1 MTYKLRT
8 LSTLIALSLL
18 SGCASLTRTDYQRP
32 AAEVPAQWQ
41 HASVATAA
49 TQNAP
54 ARWWLAFND
63 ARLNALIDEALAR
76 NPDLAAAA
84 IKLKRARLQAGLS
97 SDAMNPALSAS
108 ASDTRGQQLRYGQE
122 ATRSASA
129 RLALSWEV
137 DLWGKLSHA
146 RDATEWEALATA
158 QDREATA
165 LALTGSVATLYWKL
179 AWLNQRIDL
188 STQNISH
195 AETTLAL
202 AQRKFEAGAV
212 SKLDVLQA
220 EQDLAS
226 LRASH
231 TQLLQQRE
239 ESRSAFAL
247 LFDGVSKDI
256 VEPAELPE
264 AALPA
269 VDAGLPAS
277 LLAQRPDLAAAELR
291 LRGTLATADATRAS
305 YYPGLSLTGSLGT
318 SSTSLLQLLNNPIAS
333 VMAELSLPFLQFNEM
348 KLKKGVAQADYELA
362 ALQFRQSLY
371 AALGEVDTALSAR
384 SQYAAQGEQLERSL
398 QAAQAAEKINE
409 LRYRSGAIP
418 LQTWLDSQQTRRSA
432 EAALVDNRY
441 NQFAAHA
448 TLSLALG
455 GRAG

>member
-1 MTYKLRT
+1 MNFKRT
-8 LSTLIALSLL
+8 SLSALIALSLL
-18 SGCASLTRTDYQRP
+18 SGCASLTRTDYQTP

-41 HASVATAA
+41 HAGEAVPQAV
-49 TQNAP
+49 P
-54 ARWWLAFND
+54 ARWWLAFGD
-63 ARLNALIDEALAR
+63 PRLNALIEEALAR

-97 SDAMNPALSAS
+97 ADAMNPVLSAS

-122 ATRSASA
+122 STRSATG
-129 RLALSWEV
+129 RLALSWEA
-137 DLWGKLSHA
+137 DLWGKLAHA
-146 RDATEWEALATA
+146 RDAADWEALATA

-165 LALTGSVATLYWKL
+165 LSLTGSVASLYWKL

-188 STQNISH
+188 SRQNISH
-195 AETTLAL
+195 VETTLAL
-202 AQRKFEAGAV
+202 ALRKFEAGSV

-247 LFDGVSKDI
+247 LFDGVSKDFA
-256 VEPAELPE
+256 EPAHLPE

-277 LLAQRPDLAAAELR
+277 LLARRPDLAAAELR
-291 LRGTLATADATRAS
+291 LRSTLATADATRAS

-318 SSTSLLQLLNNPIAS
+318 SSTSLLQLLNNPIAG
-333 VMAELSLPFLQFNEM
+333 VMAELSLPFLQYQEM
-348 KLKKGVAQADYELA
+348 KLKNGVARADYELA

-384 SQYAAQGEQLERSL
+384 SQYRAQGEHLERSL
-398 QAAQAAEKINE
+398 RAAEAAEKINE

-432 EAALVDNRY
+432 EAALADNRY

-448 TLSLALG
+448 SLSLALG
-455 GRAG
+455 GSADL